1 MDVAGIALIVAFT
14 VLLPV
19 GLVGALLWRFR
30 QPPVA
35 KMRHPVAGEAHV
47 VSCSGPGESA
57 SYTNYS
63 MTAVVRGDGVP
74 PTSVRHKGIAPTA
87 KWPYPGTVLPVTVDR
102 ADPSVFRIE
111 WDRVPTGRES
121 GAAEADR
128 LAEAMRAGTAGPAGP
143 GIPPPAGSTFTSS
156 VFDLGSTLVVNGQQV
171 DPGRFPGLHE
181 QIARLVGGGQG
192 NPEETKAAIRDLLKA
207 SGVTMPGAGAAA
219 PDPAGP
225 GGFTTGSAA
234 TGATGF
240 NTGAVPTDPTGPGGF
255 ASGSDPTGSVTR
267 EPSADP
273 VDRLR
278 RLDGLRRQ
286 GLISEAEYQ
295 TLRRDILADL

>member
-1 MDVAGIALIVAFT
+1 
-14 VLLPV
+14 
-19 GLVGALLWRFR
+19 
-30 QPPVA
+30 
-35 KMRHPVAGEAHV
+35 MRHPVAGEAHV
-47 VSCSGPGESA
+47 VSCSEPGESA

-74 PTSVRHKGIAPTA
+74 ATSVRHKGIAPTA

-128 LAEAMRAGTAGPAGP
+128 LAESMRAGTAGPGT
-143 GIPPPAGSTFTSS
+143 PPPAGAAFTTS
-156 VFDLGSTLVVNGQQV
+156 VFDLGSTLVVNGQPI

-181 QIARLVGGGQG
+181 QIAHLVGGGQG
-192 NPEETKAAIRDLLKA
+192 NPEKTKAAIRELLKA
-207 SGVTMPGAGAAA
+207 SGVTMPGAGA
-219 PDPAGP
+219 PASNPTGP
-225 GGFTTGSAA
+225 GDFTTGSPA
-234 TGATGF
+234 TNTTGLS
-240 NTGAVPTDPTGPGGF
+240 TGPL
-255 ASGSDPTGSVTR
+255 PTGSVAR

-278 RLDGLRRQ
+278 RLDGLRSQ

-295 TLRRDILADL
+295 TLRRGILADL